1 MLVRKHTHL
10 IACGYVSQPSHAP
23 LPVEI
28 TVEERGYIGTRVI
41 GQLSFPLSSVIR
53 RGLTRGEFRFQ
64 TGSGTAKLDLR
75 WTRYL

>member
-1 MLVRKHTHL
+1 M
-10 IACGYVSQPSHAP
+10 
-23 LPVEI
+23 PVEI